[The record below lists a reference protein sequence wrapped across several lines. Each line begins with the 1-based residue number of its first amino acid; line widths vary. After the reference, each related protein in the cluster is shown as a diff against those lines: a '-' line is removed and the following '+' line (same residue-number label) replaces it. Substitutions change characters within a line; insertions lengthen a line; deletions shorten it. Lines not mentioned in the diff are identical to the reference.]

1 MTAPISP
8 TYMFPSTVRLPLLA
22 LLVLACS
29 APIVNAQTPPPQ
41 PPVVPNAPQQN
52 NPNQDRLLT
61 PSVPPLKPLPQEPQP
76 PILPKPSLEPPT
88 DQSSEKISVRRV
100 EASGSTILKPEQISA
115 ITRPVE
121 GRTLTRAELINATI
135 IPLTKL
141 YLDQGYLTSRAELAA
156 IEDGVVKIRILEGTI
171 ARVEVQGTQRLNP
184 NYVRDRVQ
192 LGITK
197 PLNTT
202 KLEDQLRLLRINPL
216 FTNVEATLRRGEAG
230 STSVLIVQ
238 VTEAPALATSLSI
251 DNYSPPS
258 VGSERGSAALL
269 YRNPTGSG
277 DQVSLAYSASTGASN
292 IYDFNYQVP
301 LNPMDGTL
309 ALRIAPNN
317 TKVTESPFNTFGIR
331 GTSDLYEISYR
342 QPIFRSFTEE
352 FALSFG
358 FAYQSGQ
365 TFIFDNRPFP
375 FAQGADPNG
384 VSSSSIF
391 KFGQDYLRRD
401 EFGAWSLRSQF
412 SLGTG
417 LFGATVNP
425 GAIPDSRFFS
435 WFGQFSRLQLLG
447 SGNSLILQG
456 DLQLAADPLLPAQQ
470 YILGGAQSVRGY
482 RQNIRQG
489 DNGYRLSAEGRF
501 PVVKNDSGLP
511 VFQLAP
517 FVEGGS
523 VWNVDNHLNQPQDNR
538 FLAAAGLGLL
548 WEPQPGLN
556 VRLDYG
562 IPLVSIPDRG
572 NNLQDNG
579 LYFSIN
585 YRP

>member
-1 MTAPISP
+1 MTASIRS
-8 TYMFPSTVRLPLLA
+8 TRIVPSALLTLLA
-22 LLVLACS
+22 LACGT
-29 APIVNAQTPPPQ
+29 PMVHAQTPPPQ
-41 PPVVPNAPQQN
+41 PPIVPAPQQN

-61 PSVPPLKPLPQEPQP
+61 PSPPPLKPLPQEPQP
-76 PILPKPSLEPPT
+76 PVLPPPLEPQPG
-88 DQSSEKISVRRV
+88 DSSEIISVRRV
-100 EASGSTILKPEQISA
+100 EVTGSTILKPEQIAA

-156 IEDGVVKIRILEGTI
+156 IEDGVVKIRIIEGTI
-171 ARVEVQGTQRLNP
+171 ARVEVEGTQRLNP
-184 NYVRDRVQ
+184 SYVRDRVQ
-192 LGITK
+192 LGITT

-216 FTNVEATLRRGEAG
+216 FANVEATLRR
-230 STSVLIVQ
+230 STSASTSDLIVR

-269 YRNPTGSG
+269 YRNPTGIG
-277 DQVSLAYSASTGASN
+277 DQASVAYSVSTGASN

-317 TKVTESPFNTFGIR
+317 TRVTESPFNAFGIR

-342 QPIFRSFTEE
+342 QPIFRTFSEE

-358 FAYQSGQ
+358 FAYQSSQ
-365 TFIFDNRPFP
+365 TFIFDNQPFP
-375 FAQGADPNG
+375 FAQGADANG
-384 VSSSSIF
+384 VSSTSVF

-401 EFGAWSLRSQF
+401 EFGAWLLRSQF

-425 GAIPDSRFFS
+425 SPIPDGRFFS

-447 SGNSLILQG
+447 SGNSLIFQG
-456 DLQLAADPLLPAQQ
+456 DLQLSANPLLPAQQ

-489 DNGYRLSAEGRF
+489 DNGYRLSVEGRF

-517 FVEGGS
+517 FVEGGG

-538 FLAAAGLGLL
+538 FLASIGLGLL
-548 WEPQPGLN
+548 WEPQPSLN

-562 IPLVSIPDRG
+562 LPLIYLPDRG

>member
-1 MTAPISP
+1 MIAPIPP
-8 TYMFPSTVRLPLLA
+8 TRVVPSSVRLSLLA
-22 LLVLACS
+22 LLFLACS
-29 APIVNAQTPPPQ
+29 VSVVRAQTPPPQ
-41 PPVVPNAPQQN
+41 PPIVPNAPQQN

-61 PSVPPLKPLPQEPQP
+61 PSPPPLKPLPQEPQP
-76 PILPKPSLEPPT
+76 PVLPPSLEPQPG
-88 DQSSEKISVRRV
+88 DSSEMISVRRV
-100 EASGSTILKPEQISA
+100 EVTGSTILKPEQIAA

-156 IEDGVVKIRILEGTI
+156 IEDGVVKIRIIEGTI
-171 ARVEVQGTQRLNP
+171 ARVEVEGTQRLNP
-184 NYVRDRVQ
+184 SYVRDRVQ
-192 LGITK
+192 LGITT

-216 FTNVEATLRRGEAG
+216 FANVEATLRRSA
-230 STSVLIVQ
+230 STSTSDLIVR

-269 YRNPTGSG
+269 YRNPTGIG
-277 DQVSLAYSASTGASN
+277 DQASVAYSVSTGASN

-317 TKVTESPFNTFGIR
+317 TRVTESPFNAFGIR

-342 QPIFRSFTEE
+342 QPIFRTFSEE

-358 FAYQSGQ
+358 FAYQSSQ
-365 TFIFDNRPFP
+365 TFIFDNQPFP
-375 FAQGADPNG
+375 FAQGADASG
-384 VSSSSIF
+384 VSSTSVF

-401 EFGAWSLRSQF
+401 EFGAWLLRSQF

-425 GAIPDSRFFS
+425 SPLPDGRFFS

-447 SGNSLILQG
+447 SGNSLIFQG
-456 DLQLAADPLLPAQQ
+456 DLQLSANPLLPAQQ

-482 RQNIRQG
+482 RQNVRQG
-489 DNGYRLSAEGRF
+489 DNGYRLSVEGRF

-517 FVEGGS
+517 FVEGGG

-538 FLAAAGLGLL
+538 FLVSAGLGLL
-548 WEPQPGLN
+548 WEPQPGIN

-562 IPLVSIPDRG
+562 IPLVYLPDRG

-579 LYFSIN
+579 LYFSVN

>member
-1 MTAPISP
+1 MTAPISLIP
-8 TYMFPSTVRLPLLA
+8 MVPLAVRLPLLT
-22 LLVLACS
+22 LLVLACGT
-29 APIVNAQTPPPQ
+29 PVVYAQTPPPQ

-61 PSVPPLKPLPQEPQP
+61 PAPPSLKPLPQEQP
-76 PILPKPSLEPPT
+76 PPVLPNPTPEPPPG
-88 DQSSEKISVRRV
+88 QSSEVLSLRRV
-100 EASGSTILKPEQISA
+100 EVTGSTILKPEQISA
-115 ITRPVE
+115 VTRPVE
-121 GRTLTRAELINATI
+121 GRTLTRAELINSTI

-156 IEDGVVKIRILEGTI
+156 IEDGVVKIRIIEGTI
-171 ARVEVQGTQRLNP
+171 ARVEVEGTQRLNP
-184 NYVRDRVQ
+184 SYVRDRVQ
-192 LGITK
+192 LGIST
-197 PLNTT
+197 PLNTP
-202 KLEDQLRLLRINPL
+202 KLEDQLRLLRTNPL
-216 FTNVEATLRRGEAG
+216 FSNVEATLRRGESA
-230 STSVLIVQ
+230 STSDLIVR
-238 VTEAPALATSLSI
+238 VTEAPPLATSLSI

-258 VGSERGSAALL
+258 VGSERGSASLL
-269 YRNPTGSG
+269 YRNPTGLG
-277 DQVSLAYSASTGASN
+277 DQASVAYSVSTGASN

-301 LNPMDGTL
+301 LNPMEGTL

-317 TKVTESPFNTFGIR
+317 TKITESPFNAFGIR

-342 QPIFRSFTEE
+342 QPIFRTFSEE

-358 FAYQSGQ
+358 FAYQRGQ
-365 TFIFDNRPFP
+365 TFILNDQPFP
-375 FAQGADPNG
+375 FAQGADANG
-384 VSSSSIF
+384 VSSTSVF

-401 EFGAWSLRSQF
+401 ELGAWSLRSQF

-425 GAIPDSRFFS
+425 DPIPDGRFFS

-447 SGNSLILQG
+447 SGNSLIFQG
-456 DLQLAADPLLPAQQ
+456 ELQLSADPLQSAQQ

-489 DNGYRLSAEGRF
+489 DNGYRLSVEGRF

-517 FVEGGS
+517 FVEGGG
-523 VWNVDNHLNQPQDNR
+523 VWNVDNHPNQPQDNR
-538 FLAAAGLGLL
+538 FLASAGLGLL

-562 IPLVSIPDRG
+562 IPFVSLPDGG
-572 NNLQDNG
+572 NNLQDSG